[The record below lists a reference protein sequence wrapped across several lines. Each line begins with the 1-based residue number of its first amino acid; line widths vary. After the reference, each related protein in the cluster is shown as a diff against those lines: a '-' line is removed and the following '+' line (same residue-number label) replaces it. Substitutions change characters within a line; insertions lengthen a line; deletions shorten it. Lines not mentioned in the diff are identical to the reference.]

1 VAEEKGVA
9 LSVEGPDHLPSY
21 GDRELIQQAVVN
33 LVDNAVKFSP
43 PGSAVQ
49 LSAKGIQAG
58 VEISVT
64 DQGPGIPEAD
74 RERVTERFFRGE
86 TARHTPERS
95 PTKPRAGARVD
106 EDQLL
111 AGIDQEARVGGI
123 QHVRIFLQR
132 FDDTIYRHLSLQPV
146 RIE

>member
-1 VAEEKGVA
+1 VCDQNE
-9 LSVEGPDHLPSY
+9 
-21 GDRELIQQAVVN
+21 
-33 LVDNAVKFSP
+33 VD
-43 PGSAVQ
+43 
-49 LSAKGIQAG
+49 
-58 VEISVT
+58 
-64 DQGPGIPEAD
+64 
-74 RERVTERFFRGE
+74 FFRRVAGAAE

-132 FDDTIYRHLSLQPV
+132 FDDTIDRHLSLQPV